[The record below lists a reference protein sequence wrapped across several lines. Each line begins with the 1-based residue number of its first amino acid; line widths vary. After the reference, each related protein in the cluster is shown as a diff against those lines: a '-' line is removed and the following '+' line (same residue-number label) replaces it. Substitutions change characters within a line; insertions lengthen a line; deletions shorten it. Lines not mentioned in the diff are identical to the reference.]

1 MFALIQTNMS
11 LALYLIMLA
20 SVIRLRRTRAT
31 TPRPY
36 RIPGGK
42 VGLFAVCGV
51 GGLVCLL
58 GVLLSLFPTD
68 DAKGMPIWLYELV
81 LLGGT
86 LGFAVLP
93 FVFYLFRKPSWRTEP
108 VAPEPAGSASA
119 SRSRSRSDPEPGD
132 VNGLGHSHP
141 RCHRYGVTPKPA
153 RNARSSDWSI
163 RYSSSVPVQFG
174 LMPNDVTVTTT
185 LVRS

>member
-1 MFALIQTNMS
+1 MFNLPPVLQRENAAQMPVAIILLQASISSVLALGYSLLGSVQNAWFMFALIQTNMS

-68 DAKGMPIWLYELV
+68 DAKGMPVWLYELV

-108 VAPEPAGSASA
+108 VAPEPAGE
-119 SRSRSRSDPEPGD
+119 RIGEPEPE
-132 VNGLGHSHP
+132 
-141 RCHRYGVTPKPA
+141 
-153 RNARSSDWSI
+153 
-163 RYSSSVPVQFG
+163 PV
-174 LMPNDVTVTTT
+174 
-185 LVRS
+185 